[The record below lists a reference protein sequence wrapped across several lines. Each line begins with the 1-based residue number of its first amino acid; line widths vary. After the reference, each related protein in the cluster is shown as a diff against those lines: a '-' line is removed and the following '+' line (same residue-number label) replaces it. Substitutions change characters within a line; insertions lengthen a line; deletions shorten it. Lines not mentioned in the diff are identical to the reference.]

1 MSEPEM
7 GLVLAGW
14 LLFGYVVA
22 VAWYVV
28 ERRRRKR

>member
-7 GLVLAGW
+7 GLAGW
-14 LLFGYVVA
+14 LLSGYVVA